1 MNLKCVKLLSDLN
14 NLDRRALVKTLAIYM
29 DKGSRVVFL
38 EICCLPSIVNQSV

>member
-1 MNLKCVKLLSDLN
+1 MTLKCVKLSADLMI
-14 NLDRRALVKTLAIYM
+14 LDLRALVKTLAIYM